1 MFTGEQNSSF
11 KNYNDSFS
19 ETNEDFIINF
29 LPLVKKVVNRLILS
43 GIPKSEYDDL
53 IDQGVIGLINAYL
66 NYDPGKKVKF
76 ETYATIRIRGEI
88 LDYLRNK
95 DWIPRN
101 LRKKIK
107 DLNKLVDYLDDNYGV
122 DNICNEMGISKEEY
136 YKLQTQ
142 IIASNISSLDE
153 ILENNF
159 SYVSVSSSDNIPEK
173 EMMIKDEKVV
183 LKEAIDSLD
192 KREKMVITLYYYEEL
207 SLKDISQVLNI
218 SESRVS
224 QIHTRAL
231 LKLKQKIGRYYEM

>member
-1 MFTGEQNSSF
+1 MFPGELNSSF
-11 KNYNDSFS
+11 KNYNDNFS
-19 ETNEDFIINF
+19 GTDEDFIINY
-29 LPLVKKVVNRLILS
+29 LPLVKRVVNRLILS

-53 IDQGVIGLINAYL
+53 VDQGVIGLINAYL

-76 ETYATIRIRGEI
+76 ETYAAIRIRGEI

-107 DLNKLVDYLDDNYGV
+107 DLNKLVDYLDDNSGI
-122 DNICNEMGISKEEY
+122 DKICDEMGISKEEY

-142 IIASNISSLDE
+142 IIVSNISSLDE

-159 SYVSVSSSDNIPEK
+159 SNISISSSDNIPEK
-173 EMMIKDEKVV
+173 EMMIKDEKAV

-192 KREKMVITLYYYEEL
+192 NREKMIITLYYYEEL
-207 SLKDISQVLNI
+207 SLKDIAQVLNI

-224 QIHTRAL
+224 QIHTRTL
-231 LKLKQKIGRYYEM
+231 FKLKQKIQQYYAS